1 MPGECVHRLT
11 HTAEVAAP
19 APVVYAL
26 IADPERWPLF
36 LPRTVYAQRLDF
48 DGVNERLRVWS
59 LADGQV
65 ASWISH
71 RVQDAVGRCITFRQ
85 GPLMAPA
92 TSMTGR
98 WSVRALEGGR
108 CRLTLEHEFTA
119 ARERPQDAVWLGEV
133 TADNSRSALRSLQF
147 VAERWARLEQL
158 ALSFAETV
166 RVKGPPELVYDFL
179 YDVADWPGQLPHV
192 RRAVV
197 EVPQAGIQKVALD
210 LTAPGSPHTA
220 PDSPR
225 TRLDSP
231 RAGLDGPRTDFGG
244 PGPAPDGPAPGSPHT
259 APDSPRT
266 GLGGPGPAPDDPAP
280 DGPVSAGLGCGP
292 GAGVGVTVAGIRIC
306 FPHAGRIVHKATV
319 PRPLLAAH
327 CGEWSVLPDE
337 RGVTVVAQHHVILRE
352 DRVEQVLGAGTTL
365 AEARRQVRA
374 ELGRDSRQTLQLAR
388 RHAESAIRVL

>member
-1 MPGECVHRLT
+1 MSGEGVHRLT

-19 APVVYAL
+19 ASVAYAL
-26 IADPERWPLF
+26 IADPERWPLY

-48 DGVNERLRVWS
+48 DGVHERLRVWS

-71 RVQDAVGRCITFRQ
+71 RVQDAARRCITFRQ

-98 WSVRALEGGR
+98 WSVLALGEGR

-119 ARERPQDAVWLGEV
+119 ARERPQDAVWLAEV

-147 VAERWARLEQL
+147 LAERWGRLDEL

-166 RVKGPPELVYDFL
+166 RVKGPAELVYAFL
-179 YDVADWPGQLPHV
+179 YEVADWPGQLPHV
-192 RRAVV
+192 RRAAV

-210 LTAPGSPHTA
+210 LAAPT
-220 PDSPR
+220 
-225 TRLDSP
+225 
-231 RAGLDGPRTDFGG
+231 
-244 PGPAPDGPAPGSPHT
+244 PAPGSPGT
-259 APDSPRT
+259 GPGPGGPGSPAPGSPGPGLGGAAPDCP
-266 GLGGPGPAPDDPAP
+266 GGPGP
-280 DGPVSAGLGCGP
+280 GPGGPGAGPG
-292 GAGVGVTVAGIRIC
+292 GAGVGVGPTVAGIRIC

-337 RGVTVVAQHHVILRE
+337 RGVTVVAQHHAIVRE
-352 DRVEQVLGAGTTL
+352 DAVERVLGAGTGL

-374 ELGRDSRQTLQLAR
+374 ELGRDSLQILHLAR